1 MGVSATQ
8 ALRDEHQVILAVL
21 ECLAA
26 LTERLRQGGEIDS
39 DSLLKSMNFIRG
51 FADKWHHAKEEDLL
65 FPALER
71 KGIPK
76 EGGPIGVML
85 HEHDV
90 GRGHVQRMEEALR
103 GAEAGDEKARAALI
117 ENASGYVELL
127 RGHIGKENNILFEM
141 ADRVLLPDEQ
151 ARLVEQ
157 YAVREREGGG
167 GGTREHYIGIAEEL
181 CARCRV
187 DLHAVREGGSPG

>member
-1 MGVSATQ
+1 MAVSATQ
-8 ALRDEHQVILAVL
+8 VLRDEHQVILAVL
-21 ECLAA
+21 DCLTA
-26 LTERLRQGGEIDS
+26 LTDQARQGGELDS
-39 DSLLKSMNFIRG
+39 DAFRKSVNFIRG

-90 GRGHVQRMEEALR
+90 GRRHVQRMEEALT
-103 GAEAGDEKARAALI
+103 GAEAGDESARAALI

-127 RGHIGKENNILFEM
+127 RGHIGKEDNILFEM
-141 ADRVLLPDEQ
+141 ADRALAPDEQ

-157 YAVREREGGG
+157 YGVREREGGG
-167 GGTREHYIGIAEEL
+167 GGTREHYIGIAEKL
-181 CARCRV
+181 CAKCGV
-187 DLHAVREGGSPG
+187 DPHAVREGGSPG

>member
-1 MGVSATQ
+1 MAGTATQ

-26 LTERLRQGGEIDS
+26 LTDQVRQGGEIDS
-39 DSLLKSMNFIRG
+39 DAFLKSIDFIRG

-71 KGIPK
+71 KGVPK

-85 HEHDV
+85 YEHDV
-90 GRGHVQRMEEALR
+90 GRRHVQRMEEALR
-103 GAEAGDEKARAALI
+103 GAAAGDEKARAALI

-127 RGHIGKENNILFEM
+127 RGHIGRENNVLFEM
-141 ADRVLLPDEQ
+141 ADRVLSPDEQ
-151 ARLVEQ
+151 TRLVEQ
-157 YAVREREGGG
+157 YAVREREGVG
-167 GGTREHYIGIAEEL
+167 GGTREHYIGIAGKL
-181 CARCRV
+181 CAKCRV
-187 DLHAVREGGSPG
+187 DLNAMRESGSAG

>member
-1 MGVSATQ
+1 MAVSATQ
-8 ALRDEHQVILAVL
+8 VLRDEHQVILAVL
-21 ECLAA
+21 DCLTA
-26 LTERLRQGGEIDS
+26 LTDQARKGGELDS
-39 DSLLKSMNFIRG
+39 DAFRKSVNFVRG

-90 GRGHVQRMEEALR
+90 GRRHVQRMEEALA
-103 GAEAGDEKARAALI
+103 GAEAGGEKARAAVI

-127 RGHIGKENNILFEM
+127 RDHIGKENNILFEM
-141 ADRVLLPDEQ
+141 ADRVLPPDEQ

-167 GGTREHYIGIAEEL
+167 GGTREHYIGIAKEL
-181 CARCRV
+181 CARCHI
-187 DLHAVREGGSPG
+187 DLHAVREGGSAG